1 MSDDGRADVSVAVSD
16 AVAAARL
23 GRLLTAGGPPAALDP
38 MREEAALAA
47 FRAARP
53 TVRPVVWPVVRA
65 RRTLR
70 VAAATVVS
78 VVALGGV
85 AVAVT
90 TGRTLLP
97 GAGSGTGPA
106 SRPPAAVA
114 PDGGTT
120 AATAAAP
127 RAVPTGGAG
136 ADPRERLVRPPHG
149 KQESARGK
157 GKGKNGSGKAKGAGK
172 QDKSKQDTGKNG
184 DGGGNS
190 GQGGSGGGSSGQGSS
205 DSGNTRQG
213 RARKHARTPRG
224 QHRKAANQ
232 SGSSGPDAG
241 GQVRR

>member
-1 MSDDGRADVSVAVSD
+1 MSEDGRADVSVAVSD

-23 GRLLTAGGPPAALDP
+23 GRLLTAGGLPAALDP

-47 FRAARP
+47 FRAARS
-53 TVRPVVWPVVRA
+53 TVRPVVRA

-70 VAAATVVS
+70 VAAVTVVS

-90 TGRTLLP
+90 TGRTLMP
-97 GAGSGTGPA
+97 GAGSGTGPV

-120 AATAAAP
+120 PATAAAP
-127 RAVPTGGAG
+127 RAVPTGGEG

-149 KQESARGK
+149 KQESAK
-157 GKGKNGSGKAKGAGK
+157 GKGKSGSGKAKGAGK
-172 QDKSKQDTGKNG
+172 QDRSKKDTGKNG

-190 GQGGSGGGSSGQGSS
+190 GQGGG

-213 RARKHARTPRG
+213 RARKPARTPRG
-224 QHRKAANQ
+224 QHRKATNQ
-232 SGSSGPDAG
+232 PGSSGPNAG
-241 GQVRR
+241 GQVHR